1 MYRLRHGAIF
11 GQIFSLSGVDPIVT
25 TLDPTTSAVQTEFE
39 VIGSHTDSARR
50 LSDLADIIEVIRP
63 VIAAD
68 GGELRVISVDVEH
81 GVVTLQLA
89 GACGSCAV
97 SGATLNQGIDRILRD
112 RLDWVTAIV
121 GQIEESDTSGYG
133 GWTPK
138 AS

>member
-1 MYRLRHGAIF
+1 M
-11 GQIFSLSGVDPIVT
+11 T
-25 TLDPTTSAVQTEFE
+25 TLDPTTSPPQTEFE
-39 VIGSHTDSARR
+39 VIGSHADSARR
-50 LSDLADIIEVIRP
+50 LSDLDDIVEVIRP

-97 SGATLNQGIDRILRD
+97 SGTTLNQGIDRILRD

-121 GQIEESDTSGYG
+121 GQVEESDTSGYG

-138 AS
+138 SS

>member
-1 MYRLRHGAIF
+1 M
-11 GQIFSLSGVDPIVT
+11 SGVDHTVT
-25 TLDPTTSAVQTEFE
+25 TLDPTASAPQTEFE
-39 VIGSHTDSARR
+39 VIGSHADSTRR
-50 LSDLADIIEVIRP
+50 LSDLADIVEVIRP